1 MLSVQNGQLNIHLI
15 FRYFSFTTGSYRL
28 EEPTKKLS
36 IIDPNTAICK
46 QFLVL
51 HGNHD
56 GEMGQKID
64 LVIIFDWRVLL
75 TYKDQH
81 VWTAFCKIFSG
92 TPHLTI
98 FGAPK
103 YTKYVCRNGLWEI
116 RLNSI
121 FLKSFSSWLSQY
133 VCRFIN
139 KYNSPG
145 KHLCCFEVNLPM
157 SYWITFFLV

>member
-1 MLSVQNGQLNIHLI
+1 MDSLI
-15 FRYFSFTTGSYRL
+15 YTRVPPPPKKKSEFRYFSFTTGSYRL

-51 HGNHD
+51 HGNHN

-98 FGAPK
+98 YGASEYASK
-103 YTKYVCRNGLWEI
+103 YAYLAYLAEEEK
-116 RLNSI
+116 
-121 FLKSFSSWLSQY
+121 
-133 VCRFIN
+133 
-139 KYNSPG
+139 
-145 KHLCCFEVNLPM
+145 
-157 SYWITFFLV
+157 